1 MTKIIVDHREDKEI
15 IRELTKQGLDIE
27 IKQLAVA
34 DFIIQTKD
42 NEGNIKDL
50 AVERKSQMDFINS
63 IIDKRLVTQLINLKE
78 YYPLQLLIIEGS
90 RNIFAIRN
98 FHPNAIRGMLASIA
112 IDFQVPVIYTKNF
125 RDTASFLNIIAK
137 RLEKQRKNFS
147 LVKKV
152 KPLTLKE
159 QQEFLIESLP
169 GIGPSLSKELLKKFG
184 SVKKI
189 INASEEKLIKVPKI
203 GKKKAEAI
211 KKVLDEKY
219 V

>member
-15 IRELTKQGLDIE
+15 IRELTKQGLDLE

-50 AVERKSQMDFINS
+50 AIERKSQMDFINS

-90 RNIFAIRN
+90 RNIFSIRN

-112 IDFQVPVIYTKNF
+112 IDFQVPIIYTKNF

-137 RLEKQRKNFS
+137 RLSFFNQTEVFS
-147 LVKKV
+147 LFF
-152 KPLTLKE
+152 KP
-159 QQEFLIESLP
+159 FC
-169 GIGPSLSKELLKKFG
+169 
-184 SVKKI
+184 
-189 INASEEKLIKVPKI
+189 N
-203 GKKKAEAI
+203 
-211 KKVLDEKY
+211 Y

>member
-15 IRELTKQGLDIE
+15 IRELTKQGLDLE

-50 AVERKSQMDFINS
+50 AIERKSQMDFINS

-98 FHPNAIRGMLASIA
+98 FHPNAIRGMLSSIA
-112 IDFQVPVIYTKNF
+112 IDFQIPMIYTKNF

-147 LVKKV
+147 LVKKR

-211 KKVLDEKY
+211 KKVLDENY
-219 V
+219 I

>member
-15 IRELTKQGLDIE
+15 IRELTKQGLDLE
-27 IKQLAVA
+27 IKQLTVA

-50 AVERKSQMDFINS
+50 AIERKSQMDFINS

-90 RNIFAIRN
+90 RNIFSIRN

-112 IDFQVPVIYTKNF
+112 IDFQVPIIYTKNF

-147 LVKKV
+147 LVKKR

-211 KKVLDEKY
+211 KKVLDENY
-219 V
+219 I

>member
-15 IRELTKQGLDIE
+15 IRELTKQGLDLE

-50 AVERKSQMDFINS
+50 AIERKSQMDFINS

-90 RNIFAIRN
+90 RNIFSIRN

-112 IDFQVPVIYTKNF
+112 IDFQVPIIYTKNF

-147 LVKKV
+147 LVKKR

-211 KKVLDEKY
+211 KKVLDENY
-219 V
+219 I